1 MVWRSGIFTHKCF
14 NSPRSLV
21 SSGAGWTVADN
32 LSGKGGIAFG
42 SLSSLSFSTSLG
54 GG

>member
-1 MVWRSGIFTHKCF
+1 MAWRSGIFTHKCF

-21 SSGAGWTVADN
+21 SSGVGWIVMDS
-32 LSGKGGIAFG
+32 LLGKGGFALG